1 MCVFLVWCSVNR
13 RGGRRQPPSQ
23 GRAGRNVQLSTLTLT
38 LDCRFGQHRGPG
50 TLHSTPGDVSDLG
63 EMNTRKKT
71 SQTNAG
77 AGVIGAS
84 RPGRPGGRRAAGHA
98 WCLPGRVPGKVP
110 GRGIDASDGGS
121 GPLLCLHLG
130 VRSPVVLRMSLM
142 GAIFRIL
149 PRLSRK
155 LVAANNV
162 AGPPCSPERR
172 SSLIRRRVVIRF
184 RIRIRIPV
192 RPEKGPKG

>member
-13 RGGRRQPPSQ
+13 RGGKPRR
-23 GRAGRNVQLSTLTLT
+23 RAGRNVQLSTPTLT

-50 TLHSTPGDVSDLG
+50 TLHSTPGDVSDLC
-63 EMNTRKKT
+63 EVDTRKKT

-98 WCLPGRVPGKVP
+98 WCLPGRVPGRVP

-121 GPLLCLHLG
+121 PFRALVVSSPG
-130 VRSPVVLRMSLM
+130 RSFPSSSADVSD
-142 GAIFRIL
+142 GSD
-149 PRLSRK
+149 LSHFAQAVK
-155 LVAANNV
+155 QLVAADNV
-162 AGPPCSPERR
+162 AGPPLPVHLSAAARLSGVEW
-172 SSLIRRRVVIRF
+172 SSASASASAYR
-184 RIRIRIPV
+184 
-192 RPEKGPKG
+192 